1 MSRIGRLFLLA
12 GLGAV
17 LAAPTGSRA
26 DEMTWTLKSSY
37 RYRVQVE
44 FYSQSRDHVWPGG
57 GKAWGLNDYDTHEFT
72 LNCIS
77 GEKICYGAWVTGNSE
92 RYWGVGLNDRHTCSN
107 CCGICGE
114 DDPEMNL
121 TE

>member
-44 FYSQSRDHVWPGG
+44 FYSQSRDHV
-57 GKAWGLNDYDTHEFT
+57 
-72 LNCIS
+72 
-77 GEKICYGAWVTGNSE
+77 
-92 RYWGVGLNDRHTCSN
+92 
-107 CCGICGE
+107 
-114 DDPEMNL
+114 
-121 TE
+121 